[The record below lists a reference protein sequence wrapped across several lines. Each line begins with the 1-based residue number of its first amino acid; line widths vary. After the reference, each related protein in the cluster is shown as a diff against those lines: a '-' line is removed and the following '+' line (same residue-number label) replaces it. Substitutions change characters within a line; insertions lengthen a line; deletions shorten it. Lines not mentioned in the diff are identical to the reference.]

1 MNQPS
6 NASLKRDTSNKENFQ
21 SPSSA
26 NLKAKKRM
34 SAATPEQMRQL
45 KVATENMSTNVQTS
59 DKSKAEVA
67 LTEHRKRKER
77 PALAAKLQKECL
89 DRYHVRQERRKL
101 SQLGTTAAYREYGNF
116 SVLSEFI
123 QDSEDGPFDN
133 KEKCR
138 EQQWLCYSIL
148 SNMKEDE
155 NGKKHRDVRY
165 YRAARID
172 FSRRYARPPSLQS
185 LSKVIM
191 RKVVQNEKWK
201 SRERGR
207 ETHPQG
213 PSFELS

>member
-77 PALAAKLQKECL
+77 LALAAKLQKECL
-89 DRYHVRQERRKL
+89 DKYHVRQERRKL

-116 SVLSEFI
+116 SVLSEI
-123 QDSEDGPFDN
+123 LQDSEDGPFDN

-138 EQQWLCYSIL
+138 EQQWLCNSIL
-148 SNMKEDE
+148 SNTKEDE
-155 NGKKHRDVRY
+155 
-165 YRAARID
+165 
-172 FSRRYARPPSLQS
+172 
-185 LSKVIM
+185 
-191 RKVVQNEKWK
+191 
-201 SRERGR
+201 RE
-207 ETHPQG
+207 
-213 PSFELS
+213 S